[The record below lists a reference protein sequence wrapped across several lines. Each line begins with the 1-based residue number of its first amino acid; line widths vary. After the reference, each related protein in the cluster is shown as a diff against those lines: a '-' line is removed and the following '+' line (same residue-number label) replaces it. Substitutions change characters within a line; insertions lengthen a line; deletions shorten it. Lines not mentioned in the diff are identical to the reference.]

1 MIDKALLLI
10 QSELNNYLS
19 SHDLSSSTEVTV
31 DNIAM
36 LETSSGDNL
45 TGKIVISVVN
55 VEEESTLKNQRSRL
69 RNPPTGT
76 IYLNPPVYL
85 NLYVLF
91 TSNYAGA
98 TQYIAGLQRISYVI
112 QFLQS
117 KNSFSSQSTIGDSS
131 VGITNTASSDL
142 LNLWFTLELYTL
154 TFEQLNHLW
163 GSLGGR
169 QVPFVM
175 YKLRLVAIT
184 ERNIIRTTP
193 VILEIDTDISTA
205 L

>member
-76 IYLNPPVYL
+76 IYLNRSKPGNVRFDAPIQPL
-85 NLYVLF
+85 ADLPFLF
-91 TSNYAGA
+91 WGPSFKPMDWNGDGDEDFLISSEFFMFYAEKSFLLHGYRRA
-98 TQYIAGLQRISYVI
+98 SLISALQER
-112 QFLQS
+112 
-117 KNSFSSQSTIGDSS
+117 
-131 VGITNTASSDL
+131 
-142 LNLWFTLELYTL
+142 
-154 TFEQLNHLW
+154 EQLRH
-163 GSLGGR
+163 
-169 QVPFVM
+169 
-175 YKLRLVAIT
+175 RLV
-184 ERNIIRTTP
+184 
-193 VILEIDTDISTA
+193 
-205 L
+205 